1 MAKRAIGAVLI
12 LAVLLMAPSCSLE
25 EFLKGLSANVL
36 GPNAENAQVVTDT
49 IDNLPSIEASDIA
62 TKNPTINNLLIN
74 AGVDLSSEAYK
85 DVTILDATDASGIES
100 LANMV
105 GSANAGGSEASE
117 LFIEQMSGKP
127 DTSVQEATKGTATIV
142 SDIIDRNQAEEP
154 GSGEGDTDADTASV
168 LKMFDDIMD
177 GVIELSG
184 REDQSS
190 INRADAAIMQTM
202 LSFITVATDAEEG
215 FLVIGDDG
223 NFDFKDGKEQS
234 QVINENYSLIAN
246 TVGIVDKLGPAST
259 AFKEVELDLD
269 LIVSVGTGA

>member
-36 GPNAENAQVVTDT
+36 GPNAENAQVVADT
-49 IDNLPSIEASDIA
+49 IDNLPSIPASEIA
-62 TKNPTINNLLIN
+62 TKNPTISGLIDKAGINLS
-74 AGVDLSSEAYK
+74 DEKYK

-105 GSANAGGSEASE
+105 GSANTGGSEASD
-117 LFIEQMSGKP
+117 LFIEQMGGKP
-127 DTSVQEATKGTATIV
+127 DTTVQDATKGTATV
-142 SDIIDRNQAEEP
+142 VADILGDP
-154 GSGEGDTDADTASV
+154 DSGSGETGGETDADTASV

-177 GVIELSG
+177 GVEELST
-184 REDQSS
+184 REDSSS

-202 LSFITVATDAEEG
+202 LSFITVATDEEEG
-215 FLVIGDDG
+215 FLAIGEDG
-223 NFDFKDGKEQS
+223 NFEFKDGKEQS

-269 LIVSVGTGA
+269 LIVNVGTGA